1 MFDLFIK
8 FKTHF
13 DANLIAEEMVD
24 KLLID
29 NNDNWNDNKTR
40 VNEKYELAKSRF
52 RNYNKRNKNVN
63 IQIRCGINIYERKMK
78 SEKIFKRNE
87 NSFI

>member
-63 IQIRCGINIYERKMK
+63 IQIRYDISIYKK
-78 SEKIFKRNE
+78 KIEGEEIF
-87 NSFI
+87 